1 MFAYV
6 FSESK
11 RMYGHLVLIFA
22 LILAVVSNLV
32 TLFFGEYASFI
43 YTIVAGFIILVF
55 FMVFI
60 DKFTQDQFGRGQ
72 LDLSAYTER
81 PSKFSIAIPQAFYLL
96 IALLIMIAATTVL
109 GLVLSANNLQLNIT
123 ILIWSIILGCTAFL
137 VFTVLNRGALMQ
149 ANMGDWVIVLFMLL
163 LIATCF
169 LPVMNVVARS
179 LSYPGYIMRR
189 QVAFLPMGF
198 HMSAYMEVLN
208 DSRFMRSLGW
218 TAILV
223 GMNTIFQLI
232 MTILCAYPL
241 TYDSL
246 KGRKVITVLII
257 FTMYFQ
263 AGTIPNFLLFRE
275 LNLLNNPMVM
285 ILPGLISVFL
295 MIILRKFFLGIPE
308 SLKESAEMDGAGP
321 MRILVNIYLP
331 LSKPAL
337 ATIGLMYAVGRW
349 NAFTDAFMFMTSSE
363 SARWHPIQL
372 LLFNIINNLTNIDPL
387 DPGISIPAGHSEA
400 VQAAAIVVA
409 MVPILMVY
417 PWLQKYFVQ
426 GVTLGAVKG

>member
-1 MFAYV
+1 
-6 FSESK
+6 
-11 RMYGHLVLIFA
+11 MYGRIVLIFTI
-22 LILAVVSNLV
+22 ILAIVSNSII
-32 TLFFGEYASFI
+32 LFFGDYASFI
-43 YTIVAGFIILVF
+43 YTIVAGFVILVF
-55 FMVFI
+55 FMIFI
-60 DKFTQDQFGRGQ
+60 DKFTLDQFGRGGLNLVQ
-72 LDLSAYTER
+72 GTEKS
-81 PSKFSIAIPQAFYLL
+81 SKYSIAIPQAVFLL
-96 IALLIMIAATTVL
+96 VSLLLMFAITTMIGIVF
-109 GLVLSANNLQLNIT
+109 SSNNLGLNIT
-123 ILIWSIILGCTAFL
+123 ILLWSVLLGGTAFA
-137 VFTVLNRGALMQ
+137 VLTIFNRGALMQ

-198 HMSAYMEVLN
+198 HTSAYREVLS

-246 KGRKVITVLII
+246 KGRKVVTVLII

-275 LNLLNNPMVM
+275 LNLLDNPMVM

-295 MIILRKFFLGIPE
+295 MIILRKFFLGIPD

-349 NAFTDAFMFMTSSE
+349 NAFTDAFMFMTSSD